1 MIIKK
6 NTHSVVTVSIISGEG
21 KKNVTEVN
29 SHVWLNRTALK
40 TVNGDYH
47 FIFDSIEMTMP
58 SELGYEFMEDM
69 VLFLPFKDRKKLMEM
84 LMGCV

>member
-1 MIIKK
+1 MKTIEKK
-6 NTHSVVTVSIISGEG
+6 NVVIISIISGEG
-21 KKNVTEVN
+21 KTNVTEVN
-29 SHVWLNRTALK
+29 SHVWLNRIALK

-69 VLFLPFKDRKKLMEM
+69 VLLLPYEGRKKLI
-84 LMGCV
+84 CVLAESV